1 MYDDMDEVR
10 PWRVEL
16 ELKYDLLPIGKGRD
30 ADLLSGNWWTWSGS
44 NRRPLPC
51 HGSALPTAPQAHW
64 NRNTPQS
71 EFRVGEETISI
82 FAHLPPIVKFTYDV
96 F

>member
-51 HGSALPTAPQAHW
+51 HGSALPTAPQAHFLERENCSNQLALSQFSLTGW
-64 NRNTPQS
+64 
-71 EFRVGEETISI
+71 G
-82 FAHLPPIVKFTYDV
+82 
-96 F
+96 